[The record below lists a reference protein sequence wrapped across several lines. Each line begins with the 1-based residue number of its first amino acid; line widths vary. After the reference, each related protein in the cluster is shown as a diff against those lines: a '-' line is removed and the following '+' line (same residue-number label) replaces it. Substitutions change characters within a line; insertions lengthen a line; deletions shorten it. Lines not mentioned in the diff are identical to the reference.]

1 MNLDD
6 ILAEAAAA
14 ISRMPEADFAVSLE
28 QLEAE
33 HRRRQGD
40 DIARAR
46 HAAFLDSLEL
56 EQAAY
61 ELGRRHDEEGNL
73 GEAARWY
80 RVAASHDYADA
91 ALRLGEVLDLL
102 AGRCA
107 RQADVDSNQA
117 QRDELRLITDA
128 AQAYSEAYSAGYTE
142 AADKI
147 DEMLAA
153 VARRQASPPRRT
165 VPTETV
171 ELTRP
176 CSYVRDFTPE
186 NGVLHD
192 KEIQRLSQ
200 HAAQCLSCMEE
211 FIILVRAAASATPAG
226 TVTDPFTGA
235 GPPAR
240 PSPESARALHR
251 MGQGRRAAH
260 RAGSPPSITHAHHL
274 HTAP

>member
-6 ILAEAAAA
+6 MLAEAAAA
-14 ISRMPEADFAVSLE
+14 ISQMPEPDFAVSLE
-28 QLEAE
+28 KLEAE
-33 HRRRQGD
+33 RRRRQGD

-61 ELGRRHDEEGNL
+61 ELGRRHDGEGNL

-80 RVAASHDYADA
+80 RVAAKHDYADA

-102 AGRCA
+102 ADRCT
-107 RQADVDSNQA
+107 RQAGSDSYPA
-117 QRDELRLITDA
+117 QRNELRLITEA
-128 AQAYSEAYSAGYTE
+128 AQAYSEAYAAGYTE

-153 VARRQASPPRRT
+153 VTRRKTSPPH
-165 VPTETV
+165 PTTPAETL
-171 ELTRP
+171 ERERP

-192 KEIQRLSQ
+192 EEIQRLSQ
-200 HAAQCLSCMEE
+200 HAAQCLRCMEE
-211 FIILVRAAASATPAG
+211 FIILVRAAASATPVRA
-226 TVTDPFTGA
+226 VMDPFTGT
-235 GPPAR
+235 PQL
-240 PSPESARALHR
+240 SPESARAVHR

-260 RAGSPPSITHAHHL
+260 RAGSPQSAAHAHHL
-274 HTAP
+274 HVAP